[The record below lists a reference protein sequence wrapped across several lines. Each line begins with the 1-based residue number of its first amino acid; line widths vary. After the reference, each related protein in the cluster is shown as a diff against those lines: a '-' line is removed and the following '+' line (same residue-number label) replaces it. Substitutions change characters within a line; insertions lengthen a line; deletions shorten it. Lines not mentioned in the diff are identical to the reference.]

1 MIKYLRNF
9 IFFLLLIGA
18 KCQEEEEECDPVFYY
33 DCYDD
38 DGIEVMPKNEECD
51 PVFSNCEVDCQTI
64 NEIDNEIFAPD
75 NRLY

>member
-38 DGIEVMPKNEECD
+38 EIEVMPKNEECD